1 MQGVA
6 RGASRSPGGGSRQA
20 AKFTFRIVLRSPL
33 TGAPTYSSWKP
44 LASPRAVGNLVR
56 ITRETGLSQTT
67 TITATSAASGTQGTT
82 VPLTVAGASV
92 VCTTPGVTVQQV
104 RTDLDQLTLAL
115 VLGASAPLGPVACE
129 VRGLDVVAL
138 AFTVVEP
145 PPPVFVAGSA
155 VSVAVGSGGLTFEAA
170 PGVAVTLVPVIT
182 ALTPASGAAGT
193 LSLVLTLTGAGF
205 TGATAVDV
213 LLANALDPAITVSAL
228 ALDGT
233 GTTATVELAIAPGAT
248 PGLRVVR
255 ITTPAGPST
264 AVGT

>member
-82 VPLTVAGASV
+82 VPLTVTGANLAGASV
-92 VCTTPGVTVQQV
+92 VCTTPGVSVQQV

-155 VSVAVGSGGLTFEAA
+155 VSVALAPLPENANGAVTGAVSVAVGSGG
-170 PGVAVTLVPVIT
+170 
-182 ALTPASGAAGT
+182 GT
-193 LSLVLTLTGAGF
+193 LQAG
-205 TGATAVDV
+205 
-213 LLANALDPAITVSAL
+213 
-228 ALDGT
+228 
-233 GTTATVELAIAPGAT
+233 PGGGR
-248 PGLRVVR
+248 GLRPALS
-255 ITTPAGPST
+255 TPPP
-264 AVGT
+264 

>member
-1 MQGVA
+1 
-6 RGASRSPGGGSRQA
+6 
-20 AKFTFRIVLRSPL
+20 
-33 TGAPTYSSWKP
+33 
-44 LASPRAVGNLVR
+44 VR

-82 VPLTVAGASV
+82 VPLTVTGANLAGASV

-115 VLGASAPLGPVACE
+115 VLGASAPLGPVAW

-145 PPPVFVAGSA
+145 PPPVFIAGGAVSVALAPLPENVDGAVTGA
-155 VSVAVGSGGLTFEAA
+155 VSVAVGSSGLTFEAA

-182 ALTPASGAAGT
+182 ALAPASGAAGT
-193 LSLVLTLTGAGF
+193 LSLLVTLTGAGF

-213 LLANALDPAITVSAL
+213 FLA
-228 ALDGT
+228 
-233 GTTATVELAIAPGAT
+233 
-248 PGLRVVR
+248 VR
-255 ITTPAGPST
+255 AS
-264 AVGT
+264 